1 MSTVKAFLIISLF
14 FLTGC
19 SSFDDSS
26 GYQTYDG
33 RSTGSRSSQY
43 TRTFDD
49 DFEHVWATVIMSLG
63 ELPLDKIDKEKGVI
77 KTGWAE
83 GFSQTRKARSV
94 VTDRFLDDYWKERY
108 RITVTISGNIMSSSV
123 KVSCQLQQKARG
135 GSAAYRWER
144 MKSTGEIEEEVLR
157 RIEELLEE
165 G

>member
-1 MSTVKAFLIISLF
+1 MSTIKAFLVISLF
-14 FLTGC
+14 FITGC
-19 SSFDDSS
+19 SMFGRSS
-26 GYQTYDG
+26 NYQTDYG
-33 RSTGSRSSQY
+33 A
-43 TRTFDD
+43 TRTQPPKDTKSFND
-49 DFEHVWATVIMSLG
+49 DFEHVWATVIMALG
-63 ELPLDKIDKEKGVI
+63 NMPLDKIDKEKGII

-108 RITVTISGNIMSSSV
+108 RLTITVSGNIMVSSV
-123 KVSCQLQQKARG
+123 KVSCQLQQKPRG

-165 G
+165 D

>member
-1 MSTVKAFLIISLF
+1 MF
-14 FLTGC
+14 GHP
-19 SSFDDSS
+19 SS
-26 GYQTYDG
+26 YQAYDG
-33 RSTGSRSSQY
+33 SSTGSPSSQF

-63 ELPLDKIDKEKGVI
+63 DLPIDKIDKENGII

-108 RITVTISGNIMSSSV
+108 RITVTISGNIMGSSV
-123 KVSCQLQQKARG
+123 TVGCQLQQKSRG

-144 MKSTGEIEEEVLR
+144 MKSTGEIEDEVLR
-157 RIEELLEE
+157 RIEELLVED
-165 G
+165 

>member
-1 MSTVKAFLIISLF
+1 MSTIKALLIISLF
-14 FLTGC
+14 FFTGC
-19 SSFDDSS
+19 SMFD
-26 GYQTYDG
+26 
-33 RSTGSRSSQY
+33 RSSSYQAYDNSAGSQPSKY
-43 TRTFDD
+43 TRTFND

-94 VTDRFLDDYWKERY
+94 VTARFLDDYWKERY

-157 RIEELLEE
+157 RIEELLTED
-165 G
+165 

>member
-1 MSTVKAFLIISLF
+1 MSTIKVFLIISLF

-19 SSFDDSS
+19 SLFNRSS
-26 GYQTYDG
+26 NYQTHDG
-33 RSTGSRSSQY
+33 QSTGSQSSQY
-43 TRTFDD
+43 TRTFND

-63 ELPLDKIDKEKGVI
+63 DLPLDKINKEKGI
-77 KTGWAE
+77 IRTGWAE

-94 VTDRFLDDYWKERY
+94 VTDRFLNDYWKERY
-108 RITVTISGNIMSSSV
+108 RLTITISGNIMASSV
-123 KVSCQLQQKARG
+123 KVRCQLQQKPRG

-157 RIEELLEE
+157 RIEEHLEE

>member
-1 MSTVKAFLIISLF
+1 MSTVKNFFIISLL
-14 FLTGC
+14 FLAGC
-19 SSFDDSS
+19 SLL
-26 GYQTYDG
+26 G
-33 RSTGSRSSQY
+33 RSSNYQAYDDGSSRTQPPKH
-43 TRTFDD
+43 TRTFND

-63 ELPLDKIDKEKGVI
+63 DLPLDKINKEKGVI
-77 KTGWAE
+77 KTGWAQ

-94 VTDRFLDDYWKERY
+94 VTDRFLEDYWKERY
-108 RITVTISGNIMSSSV
+108 KLTVTISGNIMASSV
-123 KVSCQLQQKARG
+123 KVRCQLQQKPRG

>member
-1 MSTVKAFLIISLF
+1 MFN
-14 FLTGC
+14 
-19 SSFDDSS
+19 
-26 GYQTYDG
+26 
-33 RSTGSRSSQY
+33 RSSNYQAYDDGSSSSQSSKY
-43 TRTFDD
+43 TRTFND
-49 DFEHVWATVIMSLG
+49 DFEHVWATAIMSLG
-63 ELPLDKIDKEKGVI
+63 DIPLGKINKEKGII

-94 VTDRFLDDYWKERY
+94 VTDRFLNDYWKERY
-108 RITVTISGNIMSSSV
+108 RLTITVSGNILVSSV
-123 KVSCQLQQKARG
+123 KVRCQLQQKPRG

>member
-1 MSTVKAFLIISLF
+1 MFDRT
-14 FLTGC
+14 
-19 SSFDDSS
+19 SS
-26 GYQTYDG
+26 YQAYDG
-33 RSTGSRSSQY
+33 RSTGSQSSKY
-43 TRTFDD
+43 TRTFND

-63 ELPLDKIDKEKGVI
+63 DLPLDKINKEKGII

-108 RITVTISGNIMSSSV
+108 RLTITISGNIMVSSV
-123 KVSCQLQQKARG
+123 KVSCQLQQKPRG

-144 MKSTGEIEEEVLR
+144 MKSTGEIEGEVLR

-165 G
+165 D